1 MECDY
6 TKIENTFRDYI
17 MSILGPNEEHEYSR
31 EFKFQSIKK
40 IIQKGFSSE
49 PGIIAHVFS
58 FGSFPL
64 RTYLPDSDM
73 DITVILE
80 DKTTNRIISNLSYEF
95 LNKYYQS

>member
-1 MECDY
+1 MECDF
-6 TKIENTFRDYI
+6 TRIENNFRDYI
-17 MSILGPNEEHEYSR
+17 LRALGPNLDHDYSR
-31 EFKFQSIKK
+31 EIKFKAIKK
-40 IIQKGFSSE
+40 IIQNGFAAE

-80 DKTTNRIISNLSYEF
+80 DRSTNQIISNLSYEY
-95 LNKYYQS
+95 LNK

>member
-6 TKIENTFRDYI
+6 TRIENNFRDYI
-17 MSILGPNEEHEYSR
+17 ISTLGPSEDHDYSR
-31 EFKFQSIKK
+31 EYKFKSIKK
-40 IIQKGFSSE
+40 IIQNGFAAE

-80 DKTTNRIISNLSYEF
+80 DKTTNQIISNLSYEF
-95 LNKYYQS
+95 LNK